1 MNDKKAKSRKRA
13 LVPHIIIIVG
23 LLILIGMTVS
33 RRKPPRSQPI
43 FPRVLVQVTEATVET
58 RQISIRGHGTVK
70 PFQEISLSP
79 QVSGRV
85 EWVSPDFAAGGH
97 FKKGDVLL
105 RIEQTDYLLA
115 AEQAHA
121 TVAGAEYALAVA
133 KANANIAQEE
143 WQTMQAAQEQ
153 LSGIAI
159 DTNQIPDALVLH
171 EPQLRRA
178 EADFASAQAALKMAE
193 LRLSRTVIT
202 APFNC
207 RIKNESADPGQLINT
222 GAPIATLYA
231 TDKVEIEVGL
241 PMSELLWL
249 EIPGAPATVKLN
261 LDDNVFVWNGVV
273 VRSLGVMN
281 ETERL
286 ARLVVQ
292 VENPFV
298 RLSKYSPELNIGT
311 FVEVEIEG
319 RRLEEIIPLP
329 RRALR
334 ENSNVWVAS
343 EDSTLDIRPV
353 TIERMTPT
361 EVLISSGLT
370 SGEKIILS
378 SISGAAPGLKL
389 RPVHK
394 GATP

>member
-1 MNDKKAKSRKRA
+1 MIDKIKSRKKY
-13 LVPHIIIIVG
+13 LVPAGIILLG
-23 LLILIGMTVS
+23 LLIMVGLAAS
-33 RRKPPRSQPI
+33 RRKPPKNRPV
-43 FPRVLVQVTEATVET
+43 FPGVLAQIAKATVET
-58 RQISIRGHGTVK
+58 RQITIRGHGTAK
-70 PFQEISLSP
+70 PFREISVSP
-79 QVSGRV
+79 QVAGRV
-85 EWVSPDFAAGGH
+85 EWVSPNFATGGR
-97 FKKGDVLL
+97 FKKGDALL

-115 AEQAHA
+115 VDQARA
-121 TVAGAEYALAVA
+121 AVAGAEYALAVA
-133 KANANIAQEE
+133 KANANIAQKE

-178 EADFASAQAALKMAE
+178 EADLASAQAALQMAE
-193 LRLSRTVIT
+193 LQLARTVIT

-207 RIKNESADPGQLINT
+207 RIKNESADPGQHINT
-222 GAPIATLYA
+222 GAPIAILYS
-231 TDKVEIEVGL
+231 TDKVEIDVGL

-249 EIPGAPATVKLN
+249 EIPGAPAIVKLN
-261 LDDNVFVWNGVV
+261 LDDHVFVWDGVL

-292 VENPFV
+292 VEDPFV
-298 RLSKYSPELNIGT
+298 RQSKYSPELNIGT
-311 FVEVEIEG
+311 FVEVEIKG
-319 RRLEEIIPLP
+319 RQLDGVIPLP

-334 ENSNVWVAS
+334 EGTMVWIARD
-343 EDSTLDIRPV
+343 DSTLDIRTV

-361 EVLISSGLT
+361 EVLISSGLA
-370 SGEKIILS
+370 SGEKVILS
-378 SISGAAPGLKL
+378 SVPGAVTGLKL
-389 RPVHK
+389 RLVSA

>member
-1 MNDKKAKSRKRA
+1 MNDKKTKSRKRA
-13 LVPHIIIIVG
+13 FIPHAIIIVG

-33 RRKPPRSQPI
+33 RRKPPKSLPV
-43 FPRVLVQVTEATVET
+43 FPRVLVQVTEATVES

-97 FKKGDVLL
+97 FKKGEVLL

-115 AEQAHA
+115 VEQAHA
-121 TVAGAEYALAVA
+121 AVAGADYAFAVA

-143 WQTMQAAQEQ
+143 WQTMQ

-193 LRLSRTVIT
+193 LQLNRTEIT

-207 RIKNESADPGQLINT
+207 RIKNESADPGQLINM

-249 EIPGAPATVKLN
+249 EIPGATATVKLN
-261 LDDNVFVWNGVV
+261 LDGSVFVWDGVV
-273 VRSLGVMN
+273 ARSLGVIDQ
-281 ETERL
+281 TERL
-286 ARLVVQ
+286 ARVVVQ

-298 RLSKYSPELNIGT
+298 RQSKYSPELNIGT
-311 FVEVEIEG
+311 FVEVEIKGRQLEG
-319 RRLEEIIPLP
+319 IIPLL

-334 ENSNVWVAS
+334 EDSKVWIAS
-343 EDSTLDIRPV
+343 EDSTLDIRSV
-353 TIERMTPT
+353 TVERMTPT
-361 EVLISSGLT
+361 EVLISSGL
-370 SGEKIILS
+370 SQGEKVILS
-378 SISGAAPGLKL
+378 SISGAAPGLKI
-389 RPVHK
+389 RPVRT